1 METSST
7 PVPAPP
13 RLHWIAAVALTIVT
27 LGLFAPAWMIRQA
40 WWMKRADGDA
50 KALAGLIASIT
61 IFAAA
66 SIVAEQIGGG
76 SGALI
81 TRLANIGLTIGVA
94 LAYFEIRAGVEALY
108 GVRLSGPLTFFFNVY
123 YLQYHMR
130 RIARGEHETY
140 SDRLIA

>member
-76 SGALI
+76 SGALRGVPI
-81 TRLANIGLTIGVA
+81 HRERRPPRRQLARRSGGL
-94 LAYFEIRAGVEALY
+94 AGA
-108 GVRLSGPLTFFFNVY
+108 
-123 YLQYHMR
+123 
-130 RIARGEHETY
+130 A
-140 SDRLIA
+140 A